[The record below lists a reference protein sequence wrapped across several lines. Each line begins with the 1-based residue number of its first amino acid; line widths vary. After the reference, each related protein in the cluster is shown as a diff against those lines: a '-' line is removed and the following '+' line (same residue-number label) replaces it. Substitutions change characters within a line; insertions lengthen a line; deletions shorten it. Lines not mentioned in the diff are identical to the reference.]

1 MAEEQA
7 RAAGSGPTFTS
18 ELGLE
23 PERLDDGVARVR
35 LVASDRHLNAHG
47 TVHGGVIA
55 SLVDVAMG
63 TAVVAADAEAHPVT
77 IEMKVTYLEPGMPG
91 ELVAVAKV
99 RKHGRRVSI
108 VEAEVMQEGELI
120 AHAISTFTS

>member
-1 MAEEQA
+1 MATDE
-7 RAAGSGPTFTS
+7 RTFTS
-18 ELGLE
+18 DLGLA

-35 LVASDRHLNAHG
+35 LVAGDRHLNGHG

-55 SLVDVAMG
+55 TLVDVAMG
-63 TAVVAADAEAHPVT
+63 TAVVAADEDARPVT
-77 IEMKVTYLEPGMPG
+77 IEMKVTYLEPGEPG
-91 ELVAVAKV
+91 ELVAVARV

-108 VEAEVMQEGELI
+108 VEAEVMQHDELI